1 MLNKNS
7 KQPTS
12 WEPVQQW
19 YQSIVE
25 DEGHYFHRQ
34 IILPG
39 VLKLLGNQID
49 SVLDLACG
57 SGVLA
62 NHLPPNVN
70 YLGVDISPSFIK
82 SAQQKDKNNRHEYV
96 VADVVKPLKLQKHD
110 FTHAVM
116 ILAAQNL
123 DQPKLAFKN
132 AAKYLAT
139 GAHFILVINHPCFR
153 IPRQSSW
160 GIDANSK
167 TQYRRIDRYL
177 SEMKIPI
184 HAHPSKKEASTST
197 LSFHHPL
204 SSFVNWLFEAG
215 FATEVM
221 EEWCSDKQST
231 GKNAKMENRSRSEF
245 PLFLAIRAIKL

>member
-1 MLNKNS
+1 MLNKQP
-7 KQPTS
+7 KQSTS
-12 WEPVQQW
+12 WEPVEKW
-19 YQSIVE
+19 YRSIVD

-39 VLKLLGNQID
+39 VLKLMGKEIR

-62 NHLPPNVN
+62 NHLPANAA
-70 YLGVDISPSFIK
+70 YLGVDISPTFIK
-82 SAQQKDKNNRHEYV
+82 TAQQKDTDNQHNYL
-96 VADVVKPLKLQKHD
+96 VADVTKPLKLKKQD
-110 FTHAVM
+110 FTHATL

-123 DQPKLAFKN
+123 DQPKAAFQN
-132 AAKYLAT
+132 AANHLAA
-139 GAHFILVINHPCFR
+139 GAHFTLVLNHPCFR

-160 GIDANSK
+160 GVDATNK
-167 TQYRRIDRYL
+167 VQYRRIDRYL

-184 HAHPSKKEASTST
+184 HAHPSKKEASAST

-204 SSFVNWLFEAG
+204 SSFVNWLFETG
-215 FATEVM
+215 FVVETI

-231 GKNAKMENRSRSEF
+231 GKNAKMEDRSRAEI
-245 PLFLAIRAIKL
+245 PLFLAIHARKL